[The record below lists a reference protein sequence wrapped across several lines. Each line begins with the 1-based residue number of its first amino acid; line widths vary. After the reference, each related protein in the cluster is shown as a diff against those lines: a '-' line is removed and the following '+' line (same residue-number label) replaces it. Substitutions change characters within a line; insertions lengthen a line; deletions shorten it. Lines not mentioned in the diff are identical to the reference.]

1 MLGDGIVSFG
11 GADDTCLR
19 DRKRKSSAKIGSS
32 SSTRLVI
39 AIPGVS
45 NEVSLVLLC
54 MEMRSC
60 WSVFVMPP
68 SW

>member
-11 GADDTCLR
+11 SAERHCCAR
-19 DRKRKSSAKIGSS
+19 NRKSSAKIGSS
-32 SSTRLVI
+32 SSTRPVT

>member
-11 GADDTCLR
+11 SAEDTLW
-19 DRKRKSSAKIGSS
+19 DRNRKSSAKIGSS
-32 SSTRLVI
+32 SSTRLVT